1 MLDPRFI
8 RENPD
13 LVGKALIQ
21 RLVDIDLDRLLALD
35 RKRRDMITETEA
47 LKRRRNEVS
56 REIGRRKA
64 SGEEAAEVI
73 AEMKTVARKIHLMD
87 ELLRS
92 LDEEYQGLLLQVPN
106 IPQEGVPVGPDA
118 RAAVPIREGGRKREF
133 GFRPSDHMEIG
144 ERLGLFDFTRA
155 ARMAGSNFPLF
166 TGSGARLVRGLI
178 NFMIDLH
185 VAEHGFTEICPPL
198 VVNRSAMTGT
208 GQLPKMEEDMYR
220 LEADDLFLIP
230 TAEVPVTNIHREE
243 IVPVESLPLRYV
255 AYSPCFRR
263 EAGSYGK
270 ETRGLIR
277 LHQFDKVEL
286 VAAVEPG
293 QSGDEHVRLLGCCEE
308 VVRRLELPY
317 RILEL
322 PTGDLSFAAA
332 RCYDIELWAPGQ
344 GEWLECSSVSNFEDF
359 QARRAR
365 IRFRAADGAVGHP
378 HTLNGSGVALPRT
391 IVAILENFQEAD
403 GSVTVP
409 DVLRPY
415 LGGISRLEA

>member
-1 MLDPRFI
+1 PF
-8 RENPD
+8 
-13 LVGKALIQ
+13 
-21 RLVDIDLDRLLALD
+21 
-35 RKRRDMITETEA
+35 
-47 LKRRRNEVS
+47 
-56 REIGRRKA
+56 
-64 SGEEAAEVI
+64 
-73 AEMKTVARKIHLMD
+73 
-87 ELLRS
+87 
-92 LDEEYQGLLLQVPN
+92 
-106 IPQEGVPVGPDA
+106 
-118 RAAVPIREGGRKREF
+118 
-133 GFRPSDHMEIG
+133 
-144 ERLGLFDFTRA
+144 
-155 ARMAGSNFPLF
+155 
-166 TGSGARLVRGLI
+166 
-178 NFMIDLH
+178 
-185 VAEHGFTEICPPL
+185 
-198 VVNRSAMTGT
+198 VVNRSAMTAT
-208 GQLPKMEEDMYR
+208 AQLPKMEDDMYR

-243 IVPVESLPLRYV
+243 ILPGESLPVRYV

-286 VAAVEPG
+286 VAVVEPG
-293 QSGDEHVRLLGCCEE
+293 ASGDEHARLLGCCEE

-332 RCYDIELWAPGQ
+332 RCYDIEIWAPGQ

-365 IRFRAADGAVGHP
+365 IRYRDAAGAVGHP

-391 IVAILENFQEAD
+391 IVAVLENFQEAD

-409 DVLRPY
+409 EALRPY
-415 LGGISRLEA
+415 LGGIRRLEA